1 MKTGRKVLL
10 LLLLFSVTNE
20 FMFFI
25 LQKKSTLLDS
35 TPMVDGVTCMAF
47 TISFVP
53 NTGNKYFMAACD
65 EHLRL
70 YDFEQAMV
78 RQKKKE
84 KEKEKRLPIYY
95 I

>member
-1 MKTGRKVLL
+1 
-10 LLLLFSVTNE
+10 
-20 FMFFI
+20 
-25 LQKKSTLLDS
+25 
-35 TPMVDGVTCMAF
+35 MVDGVTCMAF

-84 KEKEKRLPIYY
+84 KKKRLRTQTYYFSFYKHLKTCILPIV
-95 I
+95 IVVNL